1 MIFKDVTNKT
11 SLMLPPVL
19 ITFPDLL
26 TGQNPLA
33 LGLEGVD
40 SLGLLGVGIPDSV
53 PLIQNH
59 PQPLHFLK
67 SLVIL

>member
-1 MIFKDVTNKT
+1 MTFKDVTNKT

-33 LGLEGVD
+33 LRLECVD
-40 SLGLLGVGIPDSV
+40 SLGLLGVRIPDSV

-59 PQPLHFLK
+59 PQPLDFLK